1 MYVRN
6 LKRLNWVGIMY
17 QSVSYNK
24 YELPKIFIRNG
35 RECFFDPIRKKLILI
50 SPEEIVRQQVIQFLI
65 KDMQVPNEYI
75 EVEVPMSYFKK
86 GLKGRADIIVYGE
99 RDNQLIPLLIIECK
113 ANHVPLTESV
123 FNQVIRYDEMI
134 FADMIMVTNGIDTI
148 FQAYCTSTKLYKTL
162 AVLPSYKDLVER
174 QNLQI
179 VQEEMDGLWDR
190 PVFYGNYPSQIIEEF
205 KNGGWIGEDTSS
217 QSHNFIVNLMGLLQ
231 DQRYS
236 LRSQSFNGINLIEDG
251 GLRYMS
257 YGNAAGGT
265 YPGYYRYFIVE
276 DKEGNHQIV
285 SMSIFATAKTI
296 NDPVYGTRKGI
307 TYLVVAIDDFDKSH
321 NSLQLSIDK
330 YVYVGKMECK
340 IWHDGTLTA
349 GKKGAVKRDKVIQFI
364 KQKAPE
370 LVNEDNQIILGVLN
384 HSREYKWKHRD
395 VKLFVANL
403 IKYALL
409 RDDFRKGYLE

>member
-1 MYVRN
+1 
-6 LKRLNWVGIMY
+6 MY
-17 QSVSYNK
+17 QSVRYNK

-65 KDMQVPNEYI
+65 KDMQVPTEYI

-134 FADMIMVTNGIDTI
+134 FADMIMVTNGIETI
-148 FQAYCTSTKLYKTL
+148 FQVYCTSTKLYKNL
-162 AVLPSYKDLVER
+162 SVIPSYEDVVER

-179 VQEEMDGLWDR
+179 VQEKVDELWER
-190 PVFYGNYPSQIIEEF
+190 PAFYDNYSSQIVEES
-205 KNGGWIGEDTSS
+205 KDWGWIGEDTPS
-217 QSHNFIVNLMGLLQ
+217 QLHNFIINFMGLLQ
-231 DQRYS
+231 DQRYL
-236 LRSQSFNGINLIEDG
+236 LRSQFFNGVNLIEDG

-265 YPGYYRYFIVE
+265 YSGDYRYFIVE
-276 DKEGNHQIV
+276 DKEENHQIV
-285 SMSIFATAKTI
+285 SMSIFSTAKTD
-296 NDPVYGTRKGI
+296 NDPIFGTRKGI
-307 TYLVVAIDDFDKSH
+307 TCLAVSIDDFDKSH
-321 NSLQLSIDK
+321 NSLQLNIDK
-330 YVYVGKMECK
+330 YVSIGRTGCT

-349 GKKGAVKRDKVIQFI
+349 GKKGAVKRDKVIQFM
-364 KQKAPE
+364 KQRAPE
-370 LVNEDNQIILGVLN
+370 LVNEDNQIILGILD
-384 HSREYKWKHRD
+384 HSREFKWKNRD
-395 VKLFVANL
+395 VKLFMANL
-403 IKYALL
+403 IKYAIL
-409 RDDFRKGYLE
+409 RDEFRKEYIYATS

>member
-1 MYVRN
+1 
-6 LKRLNWVGIMY
+6 MY
-17 QSVSYNK
+17 QSVRYNK
-24 YELPKIFIRNG
+24 YELPKIFIRSG

-65 KDMQVPNEYI
+65 KDMQVPTEYI

-134 FADMIMVTNGIDTI
+134 FADMIMVTNGIETI
-148 FQAYCTSTKLYKTL
+148 FQVYCTSTKLYKNL
-162 AVLPSYKDLVER
+162 SVIPSYEDLVER

-179 VQEEMDGLWDR
+179 VQEKVDELWER
-190 PVFYGNYPSQIIEEF
+190 PAFYDNYSSQIVEES
-205 KNGGWIGEDTSS
+205 KDWGWIGEDTPS
-217 QSHNFIVNLMGLLQ
+217 QLHNFIINFMGLLQ
-231 DQRYS
+231 DQRYL
-236 LRSQSFNGINLIEDG
+236 LRSQFFNGVNLIEDG

-265 YPGYYRYFIVE
+265 YPGDYRYFIVE
-276 DKEGNHQIV
+276 DGEGNHQIA
-285 SMSIFATAKTI
+285 SMSIFATAKTV
-296 NDPVYGTRKGI
+296 NDPVYRTRKGI

-321 NSLQLSIDK
+321 NSLQLSIDR
-330 YVYVGKMECK
+330 YVFIEGTKCT

-349 GKKGAVKRDKVIQFI
+349 GKKGAVKRDKVIQFM
-364 KQKAPE
+364 KQRAPE
-370 LVNEDNQIILGVLN
+370 LVNEDNQIILGILDY
-384 HSREYKWKHRD
+384 SREFKWKYRD

-403 IKYALL
+403 IKYAIL
-409 RDDFRKGYLE
+409 RDDFRKGYL

>member
-1 MYVRN
+1 
-6 LKRLNWVGIMY
+6 
-17 QSVSYNK
+17 
-24 YELPKIFIRNG
+24 
-35 RECFFDPIRKKLILI
+35 
-50 SPEEIVRQQVIQFLI
+50 
-65 KDMQVPNEYI
+65 
-75 EVEVPMSYFKK
+75 
-86 GLKGRADIIVYGE
+86 
-99 RDNQLIPLLIIECK
+99 
-113 ANHVPLTESV
+113 
-123 FNQVIRYDEMI
+123 
-134 FADMIMVTNGIDTI
+134 
-148 FQAYCTSTKLYKTL
+148 
-162 AVLPSYKDLVER
+162 
-174 QNLQI
+174 
-179 VQEEMDGLWDR
+179 
-190 PVFYGNYPSQIIEEF
+190 
-205 KNGGWIGEDTSS
+205 
-217 QSHNFIVNLMGLLQ
+217 MGLLQ

-349 GKKGAVKRDKVIQFI
+349 GKKGDC
-364 KQKAPE
+364 
-370 LVNEDNQIILGVLN
+370 
-384 HSREYKWKHRD
+384 
-395 VKLFVANL
+395 
-403 IKYALL
+403 
-409 RDDFRKGYLE
+409 